1 MSATRTAAL
10 LGLLLPTLVLA
21 AEPKDEG
28 RTSIT
33 IALQASKANSVE
45 LVVKTFVA
53 EGLIVGKSEG
63 GIISSI
69 PVVVKYLGANLGT
82 VTYRATVVGR
92 NDVAAEVQLLALWEA
107 TGKPVQPINST
118 WKKMF
123 VPHWHRVE
131 RIAAAVG
138 AATGPSQ

>member
-1 MSATRTAAL
+1 MTTKRTAAL

-21 AEPKDEG
+21 AEPKDQG

-33 IALQASKANSVE
+33 IALQTSKANSVE
-45 LVVKTFVA
+45 LVVKAFVA
-53 EGLIVGKSEG
+53 EGLVVDKSEG

-69 PVVVKYLGANLGT
+69 PVVVTYLGANLGN
-82 VTYRATVVGR
+82 VTYRATVIAR
-92 NDVAAEVQLLALWEA
+92 NDAAAEVQLLALWEE
-107 TGKPVQPINST
+107 TGKPARPISST

-123 VPHWHRVE
+123 VPHWQRVE
-131 RIAAAVG
+131 RMAAALG